1 MGLRDGCGEVLFLN
15 KLWSFLFC
23 LEYAFIQSC
32 FLGEC
37 SRGFWHVKGMER
49 LINLFIAMDVLIL
62 KAPSHSWMQV
72 KSIELSFILVFLG
85 MLSFNS
91 PGIAIRFC

>member
-15 KLWSFLFC
+15 NLSSFLFG

-32 FLGEC
+32 FLGEY
-37 SRGFWHVKGMER
+37 SRDFWHVKGMER
-49 LINLFIAMDVLIL
+49 LINLFIAMDILIL

-72 KSIELSFILVFLG
+72 KRIEL
-85 MLSFNS
+85 
-91 PGIAIRFC
+91 